1 MTEIIYQ
8 LHQIDEVA
16 QRILPLL
23 KHKVVRLEGSMGMGK
38 TTLVKALAKVLGIVD
53 SVTSP
58 TFSIVNEYANAEN
71 SIFHFDFYRIK
82 NLSEAVDFGLEEYLY
97 SGNWCLMEWSEK
109 VEELLPEHYTT
120 ISISEIDTNT
130 RKLVIV

>member
-38 TTLVKALAKVLGIVD
+38 TTLVKALAQALGIVN

-58 TFSIVNEYANAEN
+58 TFSLVNEYANAEN

-97 SGNWCLMEWSEK
+97 SGNWCLMEWSER

-120 ISISEIDTNT
+120 ITISEIDTDT

>member
-8 LHQIDEVA
+8 LHQIDEVV

-23 KHKVVRLEGSMGMGK
+23 KYKVVRLEGSMGMGK
-38 TTLVKALAKVLGIVD
+38 TTLVKALAQALGVAD

-97 SGNWCLMEWSEK
+97 SGNWCLMEWSER

-120 ISISEIDTNT
+120 ISISEIDTDI